1 MAAIA
6 NRELSQFAAFL
17 DVDGANT
24 GTPSNIGIAT
34 NTTVNVGIGTSIASS
49 KLTIQGDVQV
59 SGALTATS
67 TLNSPIIVAPT
78 AYINTGIVTNI
89 TGTNLNITGFGTINT
104 LNSIS
109 GIVTNFR
116 SGIGTIDT
124 FNSVVGVV
132 TSLAGTGLTYTN
144 GTFTNL
150 YATNGYVN
158 VGVVT
163 SLTGTGLTYTSGT
176 FTNLYAT
183 NGYINTGIVTTISG
197 TNASYSTINNTDLY
211 SNNGYINVG
220 IVTTISGSYATYTGA
235 NITNLSG
242 TIGTVT
248 TLNGTNSTLTNLSG
262 TGVTYT
268 TGKFGSLFGTNG
280 FINSGIVTTI
290 SGTNAVYTTVESTNL
305 SGTIGTVTTIN
316 GTNSTLTNLSG
327 TGVTYTTGKFGSL
340 FGTNGF
346 INSGIVTTISGTN
359 LSYSGISTIGGVQFS
374 TTGIITAAQGTAIV
388 TYYGD
393 GSKLSGITAS
403 SFAQSDGNTPL
414 LNPTGILST
423 FNFVNSN
430 GGTTWSAGI
439 LSVDLA
445 KAASGPSNAIQFK
458 SSSGIFTGSSSLTW
472 DGVSIAVSGNANFTG
487 IVTAANFNSTSD
499 LNLKENI
506 STFDNALNVV
516 SELRGVRFDWKSDN
530 KPSIG
535 VIAQELEEVL
545 PELVTDTNPKTVNYS
560 GIIGVLIEAI
570 KELNTEVENLKS
582 QINNQQGGL

>member
-6 NRELSQFAAFL
+6 NRELSQFGSFL
-17 DVDGANT
+17 DVDG
-24 GTPSNIGIAT
+24 GTSGVPSNIGIAT
-34 NTTVNVGIGTSIASS
+34 NTSVNIGIGTSVAAS
-49 KLTIQGDVQV
+49 KLTVQGDVLV

-67 TLNSPIIVAPT
+67 TINSGSIIVCPT

-89 TGTNLNITGFGTINT
+89 TGTNLNIIGIATISNISISSGILSTITATSGTIGA
-104 LNSIS
+104 LY
-109 GIVTNFR
+109 
-116 SGIGTIDT
+116 
-124 FNSVVGVV
+124 SVVGIV

-150 YATNGYVN
+150 YSNNGYIN
-158 VGVVT
+158 TGIVT
-163 SLTGTGLTYTSGT
+163 SLAGTGLTYTNGT

-197 TNASYSTINNTDLY
+197 TNASYSTINNTNLY
-211 SNNGYINVG
+211 SNNGYINTG
-220 IVTTISGSYATYTGA
+220 IVTTISGTYATYTGA

-248 TLNGTNSTLTNLSG
+248 TLNGTNSTLDNLSG

-280 FINSGIVTTI
+280 
-290 SGTNAVYTTVESTNL
+290 Y
-305 SGTIGTVTTIN
+305 
-316 GTNSTLTNLSG
+316 
-327 TGVTYTTGKFGSL
+327 
-340 FGTNGF
+340 

-374 TTGIITAAQGTAIV
+374 TAGIITAAGGVGAV
-388 TYYGD
+388 VYYGD
-393 GSKLSGITAS
+393 GSKLVNVA
-403 SFAQSDGNTPL
+403 AQSYAQRDSVLPL
-414 LNPTGILST
+414 LNNVGVLST
-423 FNFVNSN
+423 FNFINTN
-430 GGTTWSAGI
+430 GGTTYSAGF
-439 LSVDLA
+439 LNVDVG
-445 KAASGPSNAIQFK
+445 KAASGPSNAIQLK
-458 SSSGIFTGSSSLTW
+458 SSAGIFTGSSSLTW
-472 DGVSIAVSGNANFTG
+472 DGVSVAVSGNGNFTG

-499 LNLKENI
+499 LNLKENV

-545 PELVTDTNPKTVNYS
+545 PELVTDTNPKTVNYN

>member
-1 MAAIA
+1 MAGIA

-34 NTTVNVGIGTSIASS
+34 VTTVNIGIGTSVATS
-49 KLTIQGDVQV
+49 KLTVQGDVRV

-78 AYINTGIVTNI
+78 AYINTGIVTNVTSQYLNVTGVATI
-89 TGTNLNITGFGTINT
+89 ANISISAGIVSSITATTGTVDT
-104 LNSIS
+104 LFSVV
-109 GIVTNFR
+109 GIVTN
-116 SGIGTIDT
+116 I
-124 FNSVVGVV
+124 
-132 TSLAGTGLTYTN
+132 AGTGLTYTN

-150 YATNGYVN
+150 VSNNGYIN

-163 SLTGTGLTYTSGT
+163 SLAGTGLTYTSGT

-248 TLNGTNSTLTNLSG
+248 NLNS
-262 TGVTYT
+262 
-268 TGKFGSLFGTNG
+268 
-280 FINSGIVTTI
+280 
-290 SGTNAVYTTVESTNL
+290 
-305 SGTIGTVTTIN
+305 
-316 GTNSTLTNLSG
+316 TNSTLTNLSG

-374 TTGIITAAQGTAIV
+374 TTGIITAASGTPVV

-393 GSKLSGITAS
+393 GSNLANISAS
-403 SFAQSDGNTPL
+403 SFAQRDSVLPL

-423 FNFVNSN
+423 FNFVNTN
-430 GGTTWSAGI
+430 GGTTWSAGF
-439 LSVDLA
+439 LSVDVG
-445 KAASGPSNAIQFK
+445 KAASGPTNAIQFK
-458 SSSGIFTGSSSLTW
+458 NASGIFSGSS
-472 DGVSIAVSGNANFTG
+472 NFTWNG
-487 IVTAANFNSTSD
+487 STVAITGDCSATNFNSTSD
-499 LNLKENI
+499 INLKENI
-506 STFDNALNVV
+506 ITFDNALNIV
-516 SELRGVRFDWKSDN
+516 SELRGVKFDWKESHS
-530 KPSIG
+530 PSIG

-545 PELVTDTNPKTVNYS
+545 PELVTTTDIKQVNYN

-570 KELNTEVENLKS
+570 KELKTEVETLKD

>member
-49 KLTIQGDVQV
+49 KLTIQGNVQV

-89 TGTNLNITGFGTINT
+89 TGTNLNCTGIATVANLSVTSSATLGSLGVSTASFNTIY
-104 LNSIS
+104 
-109 GIVTNFR
+109 
-116 SGIGTIDT
+116 
-124 FNSVVGVV
+124 SVVGIV

-150 YATNGYVN
+150 YATNGYIN

-163 SLTGTGLTYTSGT
+163 SLAGTGLTYTSGT

-248 TLNGTNSTLTNLSG
+248 TLNGTNSTLD
-262 TGVTYT
+262 
-268 TGKFGSLFGTNG
+268 
-280 FINSGIVTTI
+280 
-290 SGTNAVYTTVESTNL
+290 
-305 SGTIGTVTTIN
+305 
-316 GTNSTLTNLSG
+316 NLSG

-374 TTGIITAAQGTAIV
+374 TTGIITAAQGIAVV

-393 GSKLSGITAS
+393 GSNLANISAS
-403 SFAQSDGNTPL
+403 SFAQRDSVLPL

-423 FNFVNSN
+423 FNFVNTN
-430 GGTTWSAGI
+430 GGTTWSAGF
-439 LSVDLA
+439 LSVDVG

-458 SSSGIFTGSSSLTW
+458 NASGIFSGSSSLTW

-506 STFDNALNVV
+506 STFDNALDVV

-545 PELVTDTNPKTVNYS
+545 PELVTDTNPKTVNYN

-570 KELNTEVENLKS
+570 KELKTEVETLKN

>member
-49 KLTIQGDVQV
+49 KLTIQGNVQV

-78 AYINTGIVTNI
+78 AYINTGIVTNVTSQYLNVTGVATI
-89 TGTNLNITGFGTINT
+89 ANISISAGIISSITATTGTVDT
-104 LNSIS
+104 L
-109 GIVTNFR
+109 F
-116 SGIGTIDT
+116 
-124 FNSVVGVV
+124 SVVGVV

-150 YATNGYVN
+150 YATNGYIN

-163 SLTGTGLTYTSGT
+163 SLAGTGLTYTSGT

-248 TLNGTNSTLTNLSG
+248 TLNGTNSTLD
-262 TGVTYT
+262 
-268 TGKFGSLFGTNG
+268 
-280 FINSGIVTTI
+280 
-290 SGTNAVYTTVESTNL
+290 
-305 SGTIGTVTTIN
+305 
-316 GTNSTLTNLSG
+316 NLSG

-374 TTGIITAAQGTAIV
+374 TTGIITAAQGIAVV

-393 GSKLSGITAS
+393 GSNLANISAS
-403 SFAQSDGNTPL
+403 SFAQRDSVLPL

-423 FNFVNSN
+423 FNFVNTN
-430 GGTTWSAGI
+430 GGTTWSAGF
-439 LSVDLA
+439 LSVDVG
-445 KAASGPSNAIQFK
+445 KAASGPTNAIQFK
-458 SSSGIFTGSSSLTW
+458 NASGIFSGSS
-472 DGVSIAVSGNANFTG
+472 NFTWNG
-487 IVTAANFNSTSD
+487 STVAITGDCSATNFNSTSD
-499 LNLKENI
+499 INLKENI
-506 STFDNALNVV
+506 ITFDNALNIV
-516 SELRGVRFDWKSDN
+516 SELRGVKFDWKESHS
-530 KPSIG
+530 PSIG

-545 PELVTDTNPKTVNYS
+545 PELVTTTDIKQVNYN

-570 KELNTEVENLKS
+570 KELKTEVETLKN

>member
-34 NTTVNVGIGTSIASS
+34 NTTVNVGIGTSVATS
-49 KLTIQGDVQV
+49 KLTVQGDVRV

-124 FNSVVGVV
+124 FNSVVGIV
-132 TSLAGTGLTYTN
+132 TSLAGTGLTYTS

-150 YATNGYVN
+150 YSNNGYIN

-197 TNASYSTINNTDLY
+197 TNANYATINNTNLY
-211 SNNGYINVG
+211 SDNGYIN
-220 IVTTISGSYATYTGA
+220 T
-235 NITNLSG
+235 
-242 TIGTVT
+242 
-248 TLNGTNSTLTNLSG
+248 
-262 TGVTYT
+262 
-268 TGKFGSLFGTNG
+268 
-280 FINSGIVTTI
+280 GIVTTI

-305 SGTIGTVTTIN
+305 SGTIGTVTNIN
-316 GTNSTLTNLSG
+316 STNSTLTNLSG
-327 TGVTYTTGKFGSL
+327 TGVTYTTGKFNSL

-374 TTGIITAAQGTAIV
+374 TTGIITAAQGTAVV

-393 GSKLSGITAS
+393 GSNLVNITSS
-403 SFAQSDGNTPL
+403 SFAQRDSVLPL

-423 FNFVNSN
+423 FNFVNTN

-439 LSVDLA
+439 LSVDVA
-445 KAASGPSNAIQFK
+445 KAASGPTNAIQFK
-458 SSSGIFTGSSSLTW
+458 NASGIFSGSSSLTW
-472 DGVSIAVSGNANFTG
+472 DGVSVTVSGNSNFTG

-506 STFDNALNVV
+506 VTFDNALDVV

-570 KELNTEVENLKS
+570 KELNIEVETLKN
-582 QINNQQGGL
+582 QINNQ

>member
-34 NTTVNVGIGTSIASS
+34 ITTVNIGIGTSVASS
-49 KLTIQGDVQV
+49 KLTVQGDVQV

-150 YATNGYVN
+150 YATNGYIN

-248 TLNGTNSTLTNLSG
+248 TLNGTNSTLD
-262 TGVTYT
+262 
-268 TGKFGSLFGTNG
+268 
-280 FINSGIVTTI
+280 
-290 SGTNAVYTTVESTNL
+290 
-305 SGTIGTVTTIN
+305 
-316 GTNSTLTNLSG
+316 NLSG

-374 TTGIITAAQGTAIV
+374 TTGIITAAQGIAVV

-393 GSKLSGITAS
+393 GSNLANISAS
-403 SFAQSDGNTPL
+403 SFAQRDSVLPL

-423 FNFVNSN
+423 FNFVNTN
-430 GGTTWSAGI
+430 GGTTWSAGF
-439 LSVDLA
+439 LSVDVG
-445 KAASGPSNAIQFK
+445 KAASGPTNAIQFK
-458 SSSGIFTGSSSLTW
+458 NASGIFSGSS
-472 DGVSIAVSGNANFTG
+472 NFTWNG
-487 IVTAANFNSTSD
+487 STVAITGDCSATNFNSTSD
-499 LNLKENI
+499 INLKENI
-506 STFDNALNVV
+506 ITFDNALNIV
-516 SELRGVRFDWKSDN
+516 SELRGVKFDWKESHS
-530 KPSIG
+530 PSIG

-545 PELVTDTNPKTVNYS
+545 PELVTTTDIKQVNYN

-570 KELNTEVENLKS
+570 KELKTEVETLKN

>member
-17 DVDGANT
+17 DVDGAGT

-49 KLTIQGDVQV
+49 KLTIQGNVQV

-89 TGTNLNITGFGTINT
+89 TGTNLNITGIATIA
-104 LNSIS
+104 SIS
-109 GIVTNFR
+109 ISAGIVSSITATTGTVDTLFSVVGIVTN
-116 SGIGTIDT
+116 I
-124 FNSVVGVV
+124 
-132 TSLAGTGLTYTN
+132 AGTGLTYTS

-150 YATNGYVN
+150 YSNNGYVN

-163 SLTGTGLTYTSGT
+163 SLAGTGLTYTSGT

-197 TNASYSTINNTDLY
+197 TNANYATINNTNLY

-248 TLNGTNSTLTNLSG
+248 TLNSTNSTLD
-262 TGVTYT
+262 
-268 TGKFGSLFGTNG
+268 
-280 FINSGIVTTI
+280 
-290 SGTNAVYTTVESTNL
+290 
-305 SGTIGTVTTIN
+305 
-316 GTNSTLTNLSG
+316 NLSG

-374 TTGIITAAQGTAIV
+374 TTGIITAAQGTAVV

-393 GSKLSGITAS
+393 GSKLSNITAS
-403 SFAQSDGNTPL
+403 SFAQRDSVLPL

-423 FNFVNSN
+423 FNFVNTN
-430 GGTTWSAGI
+430 GGTTWSAGF
-439 LSVDLA
+439 LSVDVG
-445 KAASGPSNAIQFK
+445 KAASGPANAIQFK
-458 SSSGIFTGSSSLTW
+458 NSSGIFSGSSSFTY
-472 DGVSIAVSGNANFTG
+472 DGASLVSISGTCQAT
-487 IVTAANFNSTSD
+487 NFNSTSD
-499 LNLKENI
+499 INVKENI
-506 STFDNALNVV
+506 VTFDNALNVV
-516 SELRGVRFDWKSDN
+516 SELRGVKFDWKETHS
-530 KPSIG
+530 PSIG

-545 PELVTDTNPKTVNYS
+545 PELVTGTNPKTVNYN

-570 KELNTEVENLKS
+570 KELKTEVETLKD